1 MGCLWIRLS
10 GSFICH
16 RRHGCQTVFSQTKNT
31 NFDLFWKTLLWK
43 LLAYVISH
51 ADLWVVLCKLDLFY
65 SNAYGTICCYLIHI
79 FFPIWYVVL
88 RKNLATLPGCMVHS
102 HRVLLRNSRSEFE
115 SHLGVRGPVLTLS
128 LGAIFDLQV
137 RSYPTGVNFDP
148 LGGKLS
154 PGDEILCLPLHS
166 SKQ

>member
-43 LLAYVISH
+43 LLVYVISH

-65 SNAYGTICCYLIHI
+65 SNAYGTICCNLIHI
-79 FFPIWYVVL
+79 FFPDLVCRTEKKSGNPAWLYGA
-88 RKNLATLPGCMVHS
+88 LASRSPQEQQIRVRIPPGCQ
-102 HRVLLRNSRSEFE
+102 R
-115 SHLGVRGPVLTLS
+115 PS
-128 LGAIFDLQV
+128 LNFAPRLKHDPQG
-137 RSYPTGVNFDP
+137 RSYPPGVTPRSKFCHP
-148 LGGKLS
+148 RG
-154 PGDEILCLPLHS
+154 EILCSPLHS